1 MKPFLFAFSFVLCA
15 TMFSAFT
22 PAAQNYT
29 TDNNAAQAQNN
40 NDIEWVELDALDSLM
55 QKEPR
60 KVLFKIYADWCGW
73 CKKMDKTTFKHEAVV
88 QYVGEKFYAVR
99 LDAEDKNTLNFKGKT
114 YKYVKQ
120 GKAGANELALELI
133 KNRVELPATVI
144 LDEKYRHLSL
154 FPGYLDAHDLD
165 LILHYYTTSAYQ
177 KRVPIGIF
185 AQNYKSTIKR
195 SDLSQF

>member
-1 MKPFLFAFSFVLCA
+1 MKKTAFALALVICFATFNSF
-15 TMFSAFT
+15 TISNSAKDGKVNWISISE
-22 PAAQNYT
+22 A
-29 TDNNAAQAQNN
+29 
-40 NDIEWVELDALDSLM
+40 IELSK
-55 QKEPR
+55 KEPR
-60 KVLFKIYADWCGW
+60 KIIVDIYADWCGW

-120 GKAGANELALELI
+120 GKAGANELALELM

>member
-73 CKKMDKTTFKHEAVV
+73 CKKLDKNTFQHPDIVE
-88 QYVGEKFYAVR
+88 YVNENFYAVK
-99 LDAEDKNTLNFKGKT
+99 LDAEMRTPVTVSGRE
-114 YKYVKQ
+114 YKYITD
-120 GKAGANELALELI
+120 GKRGTHELALALT
-133 KNRVELPATVI
+133 NGQMSLPTMVV
-144 LDEKYRHLSL
+144 LSSKMAQMGII
-154 FPGYLDAHDLD
+154 PGYQEPTDMDA
-165 LILHYYTTSAYQ
+165 ILHYFATGSYEKNIPWGVFQ
-177 KRVPIGIF
+177 K
-185 AQNYKSTIKR
+185 NYRSRIKSK
-195 SDLSQF
+195 